1 MKDLDK
7 EWREYL
13 WETYEI
19 TPETKFMNIS
29 EMDTML
35 QMRIELGREYKPI
48 SYIEYV
54 ESIYKNGLI
63 PRYINKLKIQ

>member
-1 MKDLDK
+1 MKDHNK

-13 WETYEI
+13 WETYES
-19 TPETKFMNIS
+19 KFMNIS
-29 EMDTML
+29 ELDTIL
-35 QMRIELGREYKPI
+35 QMGIELEWEYKPI

-63 PRYINKLKIQ
+63 PRHINKLKLQ